1 MSLKEQLV
9 ADLKVALQEK
19 DASRA
24 LVIRYLRNAI
34 QYREKDVGKELDEA
48 AVMEILARQVRE
60 RRESITAFEAGQRHD
75 LVEKERAEL
84 AILEVYMPE
93 QLSQDKILELAQEVV
108 AEVGATSIRDKGK
121 VMSKLM
127 PQIRGKGDG
136 NVANEIVTQLLS
148 GEAQ

>member
-1 MSLKEQLV
+1 M
-9 ADLKVALQEK
+9 ADLKAALQDK

-34 QYREKDVGKELDEA
+34 QYREKDLGKELDEA
-48 AVMEILARQVRE
+48 AVMEILTRQVRE
-60 RRESITAFEAGQRHD
+60 RRDSIAAFEAGQRHD

-84 AILEVYMPE
+84 AILEAYMPD
-93 QLSQDKILELAQEVV
+93 QLSQDEILELARQVV

-121 VMSKLM
+121 VMGKLM

-136 NVANEIVTQLLS
+136 NVANDAVTQLLS
-148 GEAQ
+148 GEA

>member
-1 MSLKEQLV
+1 MPLKEQLV
-9 ADLKVALQEK
+9 ADLKVALQQK

-48 AVMEILARQVRE
+48 AVMEILSRQVRE

-75 LVEKERAEL
+75 LVEKEKAEM
-84 AILEVYMPE
+84 AILEAYLPE
-93 QLSQDKILELAQEVV
+93 QLSQEEILDLARQVV
-108 AEVGATSIRDKGK
+108 TEVGATTIRDKGK

-136 NVANEIVTQLLS
+136 NVANEVVTQLLS
-148 GEAQ
+148 GEA

>member
-1 MSLKEQLV
+1 M
-9 ADLKVALQEK
+9 ADLKVALQDK

-34 QYREKDVGKELDEA
+34 QYREKELGKELDEV

-60 RRESITAFEAGQRHD
+60 RRDSIAAFEAGQRHD

-84 AILEVYMPE
+84 AILEAYMPD
-93 QLSQDKILELAQEVV
+93 QLSQDEILELARQVV

-121 VMSKLM
+121 VMGKLM

-136 NVANEIVTQLLS
+136 NVANDAVTQLLS
-148 GEAQ
+148 GEA

>member
-1 MSLKEQLV
+1 MPLKEQLV
-9 ADLKVALQEK
+9 ADLKVALQQK

-48 AVMEILARQVRE
+48 AVMEILSRQVRE

-75 LVEKERAEL
+75 LVEKEKAEL
-84 AILEVYMPE
+84 AILEAYLPE
-93 QLSQDKILELAQEVV
+93 QLSQEQILDLARQVV
-108 AEVGATSIRDKGK
+108 TEVGATTIRDKGK

-136 NVANEIVTQLLS
+136 NVANEVVTQLLF
-148 GEAQ
+148 GEA

>member
-1 MSLKEQLV
+1 M

-48 AVMEILARQVRE
+48 AVMEILSRQVRE
-60 RRESITAFEAGQRHD
+60 RRESITAFEAGQRLD
-75 LVEKERAEL
+75 LVEKEKAEL
-84 AILEVYMPE
+84 AILEAYLPE
-93 QLSQDKILELAQEVV
+93 QLSQEEILDLARQVV
-108 AEVGATSIRDKGK
+108 IDVGATTIRDKGK

-136 NVANEIVTQLLS
+136 NVANEVVTQLLS
-148 GEAQ
+148 GEA

>member
-1 MSLKEQLV
+1 M
-9 ADLKVALQEK
+9 ADLKVALQDK

-34 QYREKDVGKELDEA
+34 QYREKDLGKELDEA

-60 RRESITAFEAGQRHD
+60 RRDSIAAFEAGQRHD

-84 AILEVYMPE
+84 AILEAYMPD
-93 QLSQDKILELAQEVV
+93 QLSQDEILELARQVV

-121 VMSKLM
+121 VMGKLM

-136 NVANEIVTQLLS
+136 NVANDAVTQLLS
-148 GEAQ
+148 GEA

>member
-1 MSLKEQLV
+1 MPLKEQLV

-34 QYREKDVGKELDEA
+34 QYREKDIGKELDEA
-48 AVMEILARQVRE
+48 AVMEILSRQVRE
-60 RRESITAFEAGQRHD
+60 RRESITTFEAGQRHD
-75 LVEKERAEL
+75 LVEKEKAEL
-84 AILEVYMPE
+84 AILEAYLPE
-93 QLSQDKILELAQEVV
+93 QLSQEEILDLARQVV
-108 AEVGATSIRDKGK
+108 TEVGATTIRDKGK

-136 NVANEIVTQLLS
+136 NVANEVVTQLLS
-148 GEAQ
+148 GEA

>member
-1 MSLKEQLV
+1 MPLKEQLV
-9 ADLKVALQEK
+9 ADLKVALQQK
-19 DASRA
+19 DAPRA

-48 AVMEILARQVRE
+48 AVMEILSRQVRE

-75 LVEKERAEL
+75 LVEKEKAEL
-84 AILEVYMPE
+84 AILEAYLPE
-93 QLSQDKILELAQEVV
+93 QLSQEEILDLARQVV
-108 AEVGATSIRDKGK
+108 TEVGATTIRDKGK

-136 NVANEIVTQLLS
+136 NVANEVVTQLLS
-148 GEAQ
+148 GEA

>member
-1 MSLKEQLV
+1 MPLKEQLV
-9 ADLKVALQEK
+9 ADLKAALQEK

-48 AVMEILARQVRE
+48 AVMEILSRQVRE

-75 LVEKERAEL
+75 LVEKEKAEL
-84 AILEVYMPE
+84 AILEAYLPE
-93 QLSQDKILELAQEVV
+93 QLSQEQLLDLARQVV
-108 AEVGATSIRDKGK
+108 TEVGATTIRGKGK

-136 NVANEIVTQLLS
+136 NVANEVVTQLLS
-148 GEAQ
+148 GEA

>member
-34 QYREKDVGKELDEA
+34 QYREKDVGKELEEA

-60 RRESITAFEAGQRHD
+60 RRESIAAFEAGQRHD

-93 QLSQDKILELAQEVV
+93 QLSQEKILELAQQVV

>member
-60 RRESITAFEAGQRHD
+60 RRESIAAFEAGQRHD

>member
-1 MSLKEQLV
+1 MPLKEQLV

-34 QYREKDVGKELDEA
+34 QYREKDIGKELDEA
-48 AVMEILARQVRE
+48 AVMEILSRQVRE
-60 RRESITAFEAGQRHD
+60 RRESIAAFEAGQRHD
-75 LVEKERAEL
+75 LVEKEKAEL
-84 AILEVYMPE
+84 AILEAYLPE
-93 QLSQDKILELAQEVV
+93 QLSQEEILDLARQVV
-108 AEVGATSIRDKGK
+108 TEVGATTIRDKGK

-136 NVANEIVTQLLS
+136 NVANEVVTQLLS
-148 GEAQ
+148 GEA

>member
-1 MSLKEQLV
+1 MPLKEQLV

-34 QYREKDVGKELDEA
+34 QYREKDIGKELDEA
-48 AVMEILARQVRE
+48 AVMEILSRQVRE

-75 LVEKERAEL
+75 LVKKEKAEL
-84 AILEVYMPE
+84 AILEAYLPE
-93 QLSQDKILELAQEVV
+93 QLSQEEILDLARQVV
-108 AEVGATSIRDKGK
+108 TEVGATTIRDKGK

-136 NVANEIVTQLLS
+136 NVANEVVTQLLS
-148 GEAQ
+148 GEA

>member
-1 MSLKEQLV
+1 MPLKEQLV

-34 QYREKDVGKELDEA
+34 QYREKDIGKELDEA
-48 AVMEILARQVRE
+48 AVMEILSRQVRE
-60 RRESITAFEAGQRHD
+60 RHESITAFETGQRHD
-75 LVEKERAEL
+75 LVEKEKAEL
-84 AILEVYMPE
+84 AILEAYLPE
-93 QLSQDKILELAQEVV
+93 QLSQEEILDLARQVV
-108 AEVGATSIRDKGK
+108 TEVGATTIRDKGK

-136 NVANEIVTQLLS
+136 NVANEVVTQLLS
-148 GEAQ
+148 GEA